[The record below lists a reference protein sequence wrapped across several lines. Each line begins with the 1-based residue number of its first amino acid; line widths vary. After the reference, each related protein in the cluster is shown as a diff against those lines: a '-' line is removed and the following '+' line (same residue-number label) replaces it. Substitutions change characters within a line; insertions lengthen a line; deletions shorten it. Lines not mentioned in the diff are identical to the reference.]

1 MKNSDPAK
9 TRQLSLPGELNR
21 MNADRHHREIILLGL
36 PPVTPEVKGM
46 WHKGYPVHKGETESS
61 VNFATLFAKKNGI
74 VPDQDLLRG
83 EWLNFVDTLLL
94 AGFHLHII
102 PFPEGLNRPDSL
114 FHDAVFIRDGGMI
127 FRSIWIK
134 GRFSVKDRIVEGEY
148 HSRLI
153 SAKLKKTVITLP
165 KGAFLE
171 GGDINFIKS
180 AGGSYYFG
188 GLSRS
193 NRAGHDFVRD
203 IVRPDNYILVES
215 EGYHLDTVFTPVL
228 SADNR
233 LAALI
238 IASESIKA
246 RSMAQIRALGLPVI
260 EVSAQDATGAGDR
273 LGDYSVNAL
282 IAPGVLVNSSR
293 FSTPGVEARLKKLGI
308 ERFVAPLTSFRYA
321 GGSVHCLTNELF

>member
-1 MKNSDPAK
+1 MNSDK
-9 TRQLSLPGELNR
+9 
-21 MNADRHHREIILLGL
+21 HHREIILLGL
-36 PPVTPEVKGM
+36 PPVTAEVKGM
-46 WHKGYPVHKGETESS
+46 WHKGYPVHKGESEAS
-61 VNFATLFAKKNGI
+61 VNFATLFAKKQGI
-74 VPDQDLLRG
+74 IPDQDLLRR

-114 FHDAVFIRDGGMI
+114 YHDAVFIRDGGMI

-153 SAKLKKTVITLP
+153 STKLKKTVITLP
-165 KGAFLE
+165 KDAFLE
-171 GGDINFIKS
+171 GGDINFIKTDN
-180 AGGSYYFG
+180 GSYYFG

-203 IVRPDNYILVES
+203 IVRPDNYVLVES

-228 SADNR
+228 TADNR

-238 IASESIKA
+238 MASQSIRAK
-246 RSMAQIRALGLPVI
+246 SMAQILALGIPVI
-260 EVSAQDATGAGDR
+260 EVSAQDASGTGDK
-273 LGDYSVNAL
+273 LGDYAVNAL
-282 IAPGVLVNSSR
+282 IAPGVMVNCSR
-293 FSTPGVEARLKKLGI
+293 FSTPGVEEKLKKLGI
-308 ERFVAPLTSFRYA
+308 QRFVAPLPSFKYA
-321 GGSVHCLTNELF
+321 GGSVHCLTNEIY